1 MKEAHIFILNFL
13 FECNEKVQVS
23 KTYSQGHHKKI
34 LTETYFLKNLHLNN
48 KKNLY
53 IPKNYDINTNM
64 KRKLQKGGIFV
75 EENLEKETKKVLVV
89 DDEQAIIDVLVYNL
103 QKEGYET
110 LEATD
115 GVTAVNIAL
124 EQKPDLMLLDI
135 MLPKMDGLTVCK
147 RVKNYLNIPILML
160 TAKDAEIDKI
170 VGLELGADDYITKPF
185 SVRELMAR
193 VKANL
198 RKNEISSIVKETIP
212 EATETEKNAEN
223 VIKVNDIELDLDR
236 FEVKVR
242 GEIIDLTLREF
253 EVLKF
258 LASQPGQVVTR
269 ETLLEK
275 VWGYEYYGDIRTVDV
290 TVRRIREKIEANP
303 KEPRYLKVVWG
314 IGYKIEKI

>member
-1 MKEAHIFILNFL
+1 
-13 FECNEKVQVS
+13 
-23 KTYSQGHHKKI
+23 
-34 LTETYFLKNLHLNN
+34 
-48 KKNLY
+48 
-53 IPKNYDINTNM
+53 
-64 KRKLQKGGIFV
+64 
-75 EENLEKETKKVLVV
+75 
-89 DDEQAIIDVLVYNL
+89 
-103 QKEGYET
+103 
-110 LEATD
+110 
-115 GVTAVNIAL
+115 
-124 EQKPDLMLLDI
+124 
-135 MLPKMDGLTVCK
+135 MDGLTVCK

-290 TVRRIREKIEANP
+290 TVRRIREKIEKDTSSP
-303 KEPRYLKVVWG
+303 KILITKRGV
-314 IGYKIEKI
+314 GYYIATK